1 MIHIVTSENRRLY
14 GRQLEVLW
22 APGGET
28 NGGTDVLVGAGGEI
42 DDAGAVHVLALD
54 DAMRLEIGL
63 SLRPTDPHCR
73 LADVFPRLIAQGEAP
88 KKGPDVWEATRLIT
102 AQAHGARMVEV
113 WAAAM
118 ELALVNG
125 IERLVGMIDM
135 RLYPWIV
142 NAPLGARL
150 VGLPGAH
157 GDGVVAGLEIAL
169 SRALLDRTY
178 EAIGVEGPVG
188 YHVDALDLRAFG
200 DLAAVQR
207 QAVRAQIPQFDP
219 GLARDEALAA
229 ETLYRLND
237 TSKGSHGGADH
248 AARPPTERL
257 NA

>member
-14 GRQLEVLW
+14 DPHLEVPR

-28 NGGTDVLVGAGGEI
+28 NGWTDVLVGAGGEI
-42 DDAGAVHVLALD
+42 DDAGAVHLRAFD
-54 DAMRLEIGL
+54 DDMRLEIGL
-63 SLRPTDPHCR
+63 SLRSTDRRCR
-73 LADVFPRLIAQGEAP
+73 LADAFPQLIAPGEAP
-88 KKGPDVWEATRLIT
+88 KKGPGVWEVTRLFA

-118 ELALVNG
+118 ELALANRVA
-125 IERLVGMIDM
+125 RLVGMIDM
-135 RLYPWIV
+135 RLYPCIA

-157 GDGVVAGLEIAL
+157 GDGVVAGLEIVL

-188 YHVDALDLRAFG
+188 YHIDALDLRAFG

-207 QAVRAQIPQFDP
+207 QAVRAQIRQFDP
-219 GLARDEALAA
+219 GSARDEALAA

-237 TSKGSHGGADH
+237 TSRGPHGGADH